1 MGKYAL
7 VTGGSRGI
15 GREVC
20 VRLAK
25 MGYNVVINY
34 VSNDAQAEQ
43 TAALVRECGVEAELL
58 KFDVSDNEAAVA
70 AIEATCVAIERAY
83 CSLFSFIAAAL
94 EPVIGILILQLHS
107 TKS

>member
-43 TAALVRECGVEAELL
+43 TAALVRECGVDAELL

-70 AIEATCVAIERAY
+70 AIEGWQESHPGQQCRCQERQA
-83 CSLFSFIAAAL
+83 SA
-94 EPVIGILILQLHS
+94 VDGG
-107 TKS
+107 